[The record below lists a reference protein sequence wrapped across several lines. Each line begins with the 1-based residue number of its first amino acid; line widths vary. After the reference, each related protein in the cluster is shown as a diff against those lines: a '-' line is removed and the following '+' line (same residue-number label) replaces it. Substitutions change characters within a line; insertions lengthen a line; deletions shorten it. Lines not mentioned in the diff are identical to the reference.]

1 MNCSIELFSTRTVN
15 GEKTQYVFK
24 VTDPNNRETLLVINV
39 KTDDEKKNFKNLLLV
54 DNLAPFVENNRTITW
69 LEIESLITR
78 VSRLN
83 VVIL

>member
-1 MNCSIELFSTRTVN
+1 MVK
-15 GEKTQYVFK
+15 KTQYVFK
-24 VTDPNNRETLLVINV
+24 VTDPNNRETLFVINT

-54 DNLAPFVENNRTITW
+54 DNLASFVENNRTITW

-83 VVIL
+83 IVIL